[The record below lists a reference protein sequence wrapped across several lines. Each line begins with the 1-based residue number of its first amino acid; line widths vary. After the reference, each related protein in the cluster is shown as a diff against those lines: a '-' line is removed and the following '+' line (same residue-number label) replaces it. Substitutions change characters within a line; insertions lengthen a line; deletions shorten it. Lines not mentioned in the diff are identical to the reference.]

1 MAYATVQDM
10 IERFGERVLIDA
22 TRGLDQDRDV
32 MDVIKINSA
41 LERASATVDSYL
53 QRRYAVP
60 VRPVQLPVVD
70 ATCALARY
78 ALCQLDDT
86 EPALQIQTARK
97 DALKWLSDVGSGVAT
112 LDATAVADKSDTW
125 SRFQARPTSIRG
137 NGLW

>member
-10 IERFGERVLIDA
+10 IERFGERALIDA
-22 TRGLDQDRDV
+22 TRNLNQDRDV
-32 MDVIKINSA
+32 MDVIAINKK
-41 LERASATVDSYL
+41 LESASATVDTYL
-53 QRRYAVP
+53 QRRYEVP

-78 ALCQLDDT
+78 ALCQMDDS
-86 EPALQIQTARK
+86 EPALQIQTGRK
-97 DALKWLSDVGSGVAT
+97 DALKWLSDIASGAAT
-112 LDATAVADKSDTW
+112 LDATAVPDKSDTW

>member
-10 IERFGERVLIDA
+10 IERFGERALIDA
-22 TRGLDQDRDV
+22 TRSLDQDRDV

-60 VRPVQLPVVD
+60 VQPIQLPVVD

-78 ALCQLDDT
+78 ALCQLDDSS
-86 EPALQIQTARK
+86 PALQIQTGRK
-97 DALKWLSDVGSGVAT
+97 DALKWLADVGSGLAT
-112 LDATAVADKSDTW
+112 LDATAIADKSDTW
-125 SRFQARPTSIRG
+125 SRVQERQTSIRG